1 MYSDVKVKENGRD
14 VGCGAL
20 RGEVK
25 YVEGCSGESGR
36 KLAIDLG
43 DLNVGLSVPLK
54 YIFKK

>member
-14 VGCGAL
+14 GGCGAL

-25 YVEGCSGESGR
+25 YVEGCGGESGR
-36 KLAIDLG
+36 KLADDVE
-43 DLNVGLSVPLK
+43 DLNVGLSVRLK